1 MLTILIAAGVAA
13 APTDSGFTKSGLWY
27 RADGAG
33 PAVVLV
39 HGSNLD
45 SRSWTRVAGALT
57 PGHRVVLVDLRFH
70 GKSRDD
76 GGPFSFEGDL
86 EEVLD
91 ALKIER
97 AAIVG
102 HSLGATVAID
112 FALARP
118 NRVDRL
124 VLIGPAVSGKMPSR
138 MAPGFEGVAAAL
150 KAGNLEQ
157 AGDALAAMP
166 VMTLYRR
173 PERQPEV
180 AAMVR
185 ANVRLFAVDRSRARP
200 LGAPAVNRLG
210 EITVPVLVLVGD
222 KDPTEAA
229 DAARAI
235 VDGARQARQTMLAG
249 CGHLVPIDCEA
260 ETIDAIRGFLR

>member
-1 MLTILIAAGVAA
+1 MAAGVVAL
-13 APTDSGFTKSGLWY
+13 PTDSGFTKSGLWY
-27 RADGAG
+27 RTEGTG

-45 SRSWTRVAGALT
+45 SRSWARVAPALT
-57 PGHRVVLVDLRFH
+57 ADHRVITVDLRFH
-70 GKSRDD
+70 GKSRDA

-91 ALKIER
+91 ALKVDR
-97 AAIVG
+97 ATIIG

-138 MAPGFEGVAAAL
+138 MPAGFEAVAAAL

-157 AGDALAAMP
+157 AGTALAAMP

-185 ANVRLFAVDRSRARP
+185 ENVRLFAADRTRAHP

-210 EITVPVLVLVGD
+210 ELTAPVLILLGER
-222 KDPTEAA
+222 DPTEANE
-229 DAARAI
+229 AARAI
-235 VDGARQARQTMLAG
+235 VGGARQARETTLAG

-260 ETIDAIRGFLR
+260 ETIEAIRGFLR